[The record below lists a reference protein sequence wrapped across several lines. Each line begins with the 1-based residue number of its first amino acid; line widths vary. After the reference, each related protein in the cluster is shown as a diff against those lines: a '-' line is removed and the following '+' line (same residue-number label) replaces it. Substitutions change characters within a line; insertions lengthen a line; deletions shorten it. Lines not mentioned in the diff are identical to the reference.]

1 MTKATKRKA
10 TAAGAKTEEDFAL
23 FATLV
28 SLRDSVKKLAG
39 PMTRAMLASYNLIL
53 NRGRFFQPQPFPKG
67 YRRGKA
73 QDCYGNSSKLA
84 MFKVGLTYCEGTVLC
99 KFDTL
104 ISHVEHAW
112 CITDDG
118 KVIDVT
124 LKNAG
129 LFYFGVPFTLEEL
142 EAITAFPALD
152 ELVDREFA
160 KDASADEAT

>member
-1 MTKATKRKA
+1 MTKTTKRKA

-23 FATLV
+23 FATLT
-28 SLRDSVKKLAG
+28 SLRDSVKMQLS
-39 PMTRAMLASYNLIL
+39 PMTRAMLASYDLIL

-84 MFKVGLTYCEGTVLC
+84 MSKPGLTYCEGSVLC

-104 ISHVEHAW
+104 VSHVDHAW
-112 CITDDG
+112 CVTDDG

-124 LKNAG
+124 LTNAG
-129 LFYFGVPFTLEEL
+129 LSYFGVPFTLEEL
-142 EAITAFPALD
+142 ETITAFPVLD
-152 ELVDREFA
+152 ELVDRELA
-160 KDASADEAT
+160 KHVSLDETT

>member
-1 MTKATKRKA
+1 MTKTTKRKA

-23 FATLV
+23 FATLT
-28 SLRDSVKKLAG
+28 SLRDSVKKLAA
-39 PMTRAMLASYNLIL
+39 PMTRAMLASYDLIL
-53 NRGRFFQPQPFPKG
+53 KRGRFFRPQPFPKG

-84 MFKVGLTYCEGTVLC
+84 MFKPGLTYCEGSVLC

-104 ISHVEHAW
+104 VSHVDHAW
-112 CITDDG
+112 CVTDDG

-129 LFYFGVPFTLEEL
+129 LSYLGVPFTLDEL
-142 EAITAFPALD
+142 EMITAFPALD
-152 ELVDREFA
+152 ELVDRELA
-160 KDASADEAT
+160 KDDRQ